1 MLLKILYKYIFISI
15 IINKFDFF
23 FILRNYMNLRELIT
37 GKSGDKQFLLGNE
50 AAVRGVIEAGVNVA
64 ATYPGTP
71 SSEIGDILSVIAKDS
86 NIYFEFSANEKIAM
100 EIAASAAASGLR
112 SFTFMKHVGMNVASD
127 SFITTAYTGI
137 VGGMVILIADDPS
150 IFSSQ
155 NEQDS
160 RHYAHLANLL
170 VLEPSS
176 CQEVKDMVK
185 YGFELSEQL
194 KLPVIVRTTTRI
206 SHMRG
211 IVELGEIEDNST
223 EDEVHWKKGMFIK
236 NPSQFVPVP
245 VNAQRMHIELI
256 EKMQKARQISNNSD
270 LNKEIKNKSNY
281 GVISSSSAFNYA
293 YDVIK
298 LNNMDLSILKLGLSH
313 PFPDKKVI
321 NFLKNLDE
329 VFVLEEVDPI
339 IEKELLAVIGQNKLN
354 VTVYGKLDET
364 FPKYHELNP
373 DIVENGFNK
382 ILHLPKKEY
391 KLNPDIEKLTNQTIT
406 RNPILCSG
414 CPHRAIYYAVNKVL
428 EKLKIPEKN
437 VIFTSDIGCY
447 TLGINPPYNTADYL
461 LSMGS
466 SVGDSCGF
474 SIATNQLIF
483 GFIGDST
490 FFHSGISP
498 LLNAIHNKQKF
509 VLTILD
515 NRITA
520 MTGGQ
525 PNPGIAIDSMGDEA
539 PEISIRKIALACG
552 VEFVRVVNP
561 FNLEQVIKTYIEA
574 IKHEKVAV
582 IIAKS
587 PCTLIKGLTKRPP
600 VKLEYSNCTN
610 CNHCIDQLACPS
622 ISTND
627 NKIIIDQSTCN
638 GCNICV
644 QVCKYGAI
652 KPGEIK

>member
-1 MLLKILYKYIFISI
+1 MNSKDLIAEKI
-15 IINKFDFF
+15 
-23 FILRNYMNLRELIT
+23 
-37 GKSGDKQFLLGNE
+37 GDKQFLLGNE

-160 RHYAHLANLL
+160 RHYAQLANLP

-185 YGFELSEQL
+185 YGFKLSEQI
-194 KLPVIVRTTTRI
+194 KLPIIIRTTTRI

-211 IVELGEIEDNST
+211 IVELGQIKDNST
-223 EDEVHWKKGMFIK
+223 KNKTHWKKGTFIK
-236 NPSQFVPVP
+236 NPQQFVPVP
-245 VNAQRMHIELI
+245 ANAQKMHIELI
-256 EKMQKARQISNNSD
+256 KKMQKTRQISNNSN
-270 LNKEIKNKSNY
+270 LNKQIKKNKSQK
-281 GVISSSSAFNYA
+281 GIISSSSAFNYV
-293 YDVIK
+293 YDVVQQNNID
-298 LNNMDLSILKLGLSH
+298 LNILKIGLSN
-313 PFPDKKVI
+313 PFPDKKALE
-321 NFLKNLDE
+321 FLKKLDE
-329 VFVLEEVDPI
+329 VFVVEEIDPI
-339 IEKELLAVIGQNKLN
+339 LEKELLSVIGQNNLN
-354 VTVYGKLDET
+354 ITVHGKLDKT
-364 FPKYHELNP
+364 FPLYHELNP
-373 DIVENGFNK
+373 DIVKKGFNN
-382 ILHLPKKEY
+382 IL
-391 KLNPDIEKLTNQTIT
+391 KLSNKPEDKLTPPLEKLTNQIIT

-414 CPHRAIYYAVNKVL
+414 CPHRAIYYAVNKTL
-428 EKLKIPEKN
+428 KNLKIPLKD
-437 VIFTSDIGCY
+437 VIFPSDIGCY
-447 TLGINPPYNTADYL
+447 TLGINPPYHTADYL

-466 SVGDSCGF
+466 SIGNSCGF
-474 SIATNQLIF
+474 SAATNQFIF
-483 GFIGDST
+483 SFIGDST

-525 PNPGIAIDSMGDEA
+525 PNPGIPLDGMGDKA

-552 VEFVRVVNP
+552 AKFVKVINP
-561 FNLEQVIKTYIEA
+561 FNLKQVIQTYTEA
-574 IKHEKVAV
+574 IKHDGVAV

-587 PCTLIKGLTKRPP
+587 PCTLIKGLIKKPP
-600 VKLEYSNCTN
+600 AKIKPEYCTN
-610 CNHCIDQLACPS
+610 CNICINQLACPS
-622 ISTND
+622 ISSNN
-627 NKIIIDQSTCN
+627 NKIIIDQLSCN

-644 QVCKYGAI
+644 QVCKYAAI